1 METTQRVL
9 PKAAPTSVCQGLELG
24 KDEAACQIVLGDA
37 KLIYHGQV
45 WNALG
50 VAVTPQRAGAGLAI
64 TQIPRNLPG
73 PRLGAAVQSSCEDC
87 VLELLPD

>member
-1 METTQRVL
+1 MSR
-9 PKAAPTSVCQGLELG
+9 PGARY

-37 KLIYHGQV
+37 KLICHGQV
-45 WNALG
+45 WSALG
-50 VAVTPQRAGAGLAI
+50 VAVPPQRAGAGLAI

-73 PRLGAAVQSSCEDC
+73 PRLGAAVQSSCCKDC